1 MTWYSRPPIRS
12 PFAAGPSM
20 AAAPEDGVFRIL
32 TVCTG
37 NICRS
42 AWAHHV
48 LQTRLDDSVGPGRV
62 EVSSAGVAPNQALRV
77 PQELLDLAPDEEL
90 RARLAAHRPRPLSA
104 RSLSGQN
111 LVLAATGA
119 HLDAVFR
126 EAPALLHRSATLL
139 DAGALLSGA
148 DVAPS
153 GGVSA
158 VKDALRAGRAAGRGL
173 PRAEADLPDPFRGP
187 AEGYGHMVQALEPA
201 LSAVVAT
208 LVRAIDAPGA

>member
-1 MTWYSRPPIRS
+1 MTWLSRTPISS
-12 PFAAGPSM
+12 PFATPAAVAGPD
-20 AAAPEDGVFRIL
+20 DGVMRVL

-77 PQELLDLAPDEEL
+77 PQELLDLAPDEDL
-90 RARLAAHRPRPLSA
+90 RSRLAAHRPRELQA
-104 RSLSGQN
+104 RALTGQN
-111 LVLAATGA
+111 LVLTATAA
-119 HLDAVFR
+119 HRDAVLR

-139 DAGALLSGA
+139 DAGARLDGA
-148 DVAPS
+148 DVAP
-153 GGVSA
+153 GGGASA